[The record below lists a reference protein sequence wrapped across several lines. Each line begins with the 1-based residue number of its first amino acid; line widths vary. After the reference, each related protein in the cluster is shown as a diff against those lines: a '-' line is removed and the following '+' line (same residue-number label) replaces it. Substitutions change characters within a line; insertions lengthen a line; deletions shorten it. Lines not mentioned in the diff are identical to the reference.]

1 MKRSFIILL
10 LVVGSFAGYS
20 QNLPFIT
27 KNELN
32 QHIGFLASDSLKG
45 RKPGTPE
52 SSVAAGYIRDQFKL
66 AGLTLLGDNGYQNF
80 DLVTD
85 VKMGEGNKLSLD
97 GKDLVPGEDFTPVP
111 FSSVSSLK
119 AMAVFAGYGFE
130 IDNDSVK
137 WNDYENQDVT
147 GKWVIVLLGAPDA
160 ENPTGKF
167 DDVVGE
173 RSKVLT
179 ARDKGAAGVIF
190 VSGEKRDKD
199 DNLLKI
205 SFDKSATTAGIPVL
219 HVRRKTINPVFES
232 FGLSVQKAEGRIIQ
246 GMTSYTF
253 SLPVTIEGTTDI
265 IHTKAQTQNIVG
277 VLKGAD
283 PVLKDQYVVVGAHY
297 DHLGFG
303 GPGSGSRLPDTVAV
317 HYGADDNAS
326 GVAGIIELAG
336 KLASEN
342 VKPARSVVFVAFAAE
357 EMGLVGSKYF
367 TDNPLIDLTKV
378 VAMINFDMIGRLK
391 DNNSVTIGGTGTAAE
406 SEEILNRLKSG
417 SGLDLRYSPEGYGPS
432 DHAAFYTEN
441 IPVFFVSTGA
451 HEDYHTP
458 MDNLKGINT
467 NGMLKVLAFSEK
479 LVAALANQPA
489 MLTFREAGP
498 KTRASHGYSFKV
510 TFGIMPDVSASG
522 NDGLGVDGVRKGGP
536 ADLAG
541 LQKGDK
547 IIAIEGK
554 PITNIYDYMGRLKK
568 LEVGQRV
575 SVDVM
580 RKGKKEVFIVEL

>member
-1 MKRSFIILL
+1 MKRSFIILVAL
-10 LVVGSFAGYS
+10 VGSFTIYS
-20 QNLPFIT
+20 QTLQVIT

-52 SSVAAGYIRDQFKL
+52 SSVAASYIRNQFKI
-66 AGLTLLGDNGYQNF
+66 AGLTLLGEDGYQNF

-85 VKMGEGNKLSLD
+85 VKMGDGNRLTID
-97 GKDLVPGEDFTPVP
+97 GKELLPGEDFTPVP
-111 FSSVSSLK
+111 FTSNGSLK
-119 AMAVFAGYGFE
+119 ATAFFAGYGFE
-130 IDNDSVK
+130 IDNDSIK
-137 WNDYENQDVT
+137 WNDYENQDVS
-147 GKWVIVLLGAPDA
+147 GKWVIILLGAPDA

-179 ARDKGAAGVIF
+179 ARDKGAVGVIF

-205 SFDKSATTAGIPVL
+205 SYDKSATTAGIPVFY
-219 HVRRKTINPVFES
+219 VKRKAINPVFEN
-232 FGLSVQKAEGRIIQ
+232 FGFSVQKAESRIIQ
-246 GMTSYTF
+246 GMSSFTF
-253 SLPVTIEGTTDI
+253 SVPVTFEGTTDI
-265 IHTKAQTQNIVG
+265 VHAKAQAQNIVG
-277 VLKGAD
+277 MLIGNDPALKE
-283 PVLKDQYVVVGAHY
+283 QFVVVGAHY

-336 KLASEN
+336 KMASGN
-342 VKPARSVVFVAFAAE
+342 VKPARSIVFVAFAAE

-367 TDNPLIDLTKV
+367 TSNPLIDLSKV
-378 VAMINFDMIGRLK
+378 VAMVNFDMIGRLK
-391 DNNSVTIGGTGTAAE
+391 DNNSLTIGGTGTSVE
-406 SEEILNRLKSG
+406 SEEIINHLKPG

-441 IPVFFVSTGA
+441 IPVFFISTGA

-479 LVAALANQPA
+479 LVLKLANQPS

-498 KTRASHGYSFKV
+498 KTRASHGYTFKV
-510 TFGIMPDVSASG
+510 TFGIMPDVSASA

-541 LQKGDK
+541 LMKGDK

-554 PITNIYDYMGRLKK
+554 PISNIYDYMGRLKK
-568 LEVGQRV
+568 LEAGQRV